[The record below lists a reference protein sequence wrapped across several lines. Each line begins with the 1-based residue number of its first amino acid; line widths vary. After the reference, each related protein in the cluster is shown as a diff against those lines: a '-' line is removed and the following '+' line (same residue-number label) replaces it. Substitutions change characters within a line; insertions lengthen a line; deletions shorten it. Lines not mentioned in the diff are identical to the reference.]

1 MLKIAFSPIYK
12 HPLPDGHRFPMEKYE
27 LLPEQLLYEGIVTE
41 ENFFEPVPI
50 DEKWILNTH
59 SIEYWNKLQTLNL
72 SKSEIRVTGF
82 PLSKELVNREV
93 TILNGSVQAAI
104 FALEFGVAM
113 NIAGGTH
120 HAFSDRGEGFCL
132 LNDIAVTANYL
143 IENQLARRVLVI
155 DLDVHQGNG
164 TASIFRGNPNVFT
177 FSMHGER
184 NYPIHKE
191 ISDLDCAV
199 PDRIKDEEY
208 LGKLQ
213 SQLEYILKV
222 FTPDFI
228 IYQTGVDVLESDKL
242 GRLGMTQTG
251 VKNRDLMVLTLAK
264 SLKSPIMCCMGGG
277 YSPNVARIVD
287 AHTQVYRLAQELYF

>member
-41 ENFFEPVPI
+41 ENFFEPVPL

-59 SIEYWNKLQTLNL
+59 STEYWNKLQTLDL
-72 SKSEIRVTGF
+72 SKSEIRATGF
-82 PLSKELVNREV
+82 PLSKELVHREV
-93 TILNGSVQAAI
+93 TILHGSVQAAI
-104 FALEFGVAM
+104 FALEFGIAM

-143 IENQLARRVLVI
+143 IENQLAKKVLVI

-177 FSMHGER
+177 FSMHGAR

-191 ISDLDCAV
+191 ISDLDCPV
-199 PDRIKDEEY
+199 PDRIRDEEY
-208 LGKLQ
+208 LGILQ
-213 SQLEYILKV
+213 SQLEYIVKV

-228 IYQTGVDVLESDKL
+228 IYQSGVDVLESDKL
-242 GRLGMTQTG
+242 GRLGLTQTG
-251 VKNRDLMVLTLAK
+251 VKNRDLIVLTLAK

-277 YSPNVARIVD
+277 YSPNVAKIVD
-287 AHTQVYRLAQELYF
+287 AHTQVYRLAQEQYF